1 MANGENGIDK
11 AREQK
16 DLEYAKKIEREQ
28 RSPFFSGGAAGQGQS
43 AVFDPEMSARIQAF
57 GTDLRNPDITN
68 PNFAF
73 SLRDPSFTP
82 NSSYLNTGPVNPTA
96 PVVPGVP
103 TSGGINR
110 ESMFSTAT
118 GESYNSRDV
127 LPSSF
132 KFDIDN
138 ASAMALMNR
147 IDGLVEKRKEGTI
160 TDLERQELLDLNNR
174 LDELTTKNTQ
184 GAFSNQALLSLLP
197 QLFSQPMEQS
207 ELDRQYA
214 KDMSEY
220 QARQQQIAMQRQR
233 ETLDRSNAFQFAK
246 SILPNFDF
254 SGMENELDPK
264 LLPELIR
271 YAMNKAQLS
280 ASKQNQRMAQ
290 PIVKF
295 A

>member
-1 MANGENGIDK
+1 MTT
-11 AREQK
+11 RP
-16 DLEYAKKIEREQ
+16 EQ
-28 RSPFFSGGAAGQGQS
+28 RELSRLEGERAALEETVRGLVGPMMSGGFLGQGKVVEARSPSQTKGPAYRMTDAPIPS
-43 AVFDPEMSARIQAF
+43 QPGASTTSVTPATPVIPDPGLMP
-57 GTDLRNPDITN
+57 GTD
-68 PNFAF
+68 
-73 SLRDPSFTP
+73 
-82 NSSYLNTGPVNPTA
+82 SSTGLKA
-96 PVVPGVP
+96 SERGEVP
-103 TSGGINR
+103 
-110 ESMFSTAT
+110 ESK
-118 GESYNSRDV
+118 V
-127 LPSSF
+127 F

-138 ASAMALMNR
+138 ASAMALTNR
-147 IDGLVEKRKEGTI
+147 IAGLNEKRTLNTI

-174 LDELTTKNTQ
+174 LDELTTKGAQ

>member
-1 MANGENGIDK
+1 MANGDK
-11 AREQK
+11 ETKSTEYIPESGKYSGLADIFKFLGPRVQPGPGGRPGFDFSSGPQIEFGLPTVLQRPEAPGGRQFDMDPAIFSDYSPEEISTITAGRSSMGREGDVLDQK
-16 DLEYAKKIEREQ
+16 
-28 RSPFFSGGAAGQGQS
+28 
-43 AVFDPEMSARIQAF
+43 
-57 GTDLRNPDITN
+57 
-68 PNFAF
+68 
-73 SLRDPSFTP
+73 FT
-82 NSSYLNTGPVNPTA
+82 SPTA
-96 PVVPGVP
+96 YDVP
-103 TSGGINR
+103 
-110 ESMFSTAT
+110 
-118 GESYNSRDV
+118 
-127 LPSSF
+127 LPPGYKSPPPPGF

-174 LDELTTKNTQ
+174 LDELTTKGAQ

-233 ETLDRSNAFQFAK
+233 ETSDRSNAFQFAK